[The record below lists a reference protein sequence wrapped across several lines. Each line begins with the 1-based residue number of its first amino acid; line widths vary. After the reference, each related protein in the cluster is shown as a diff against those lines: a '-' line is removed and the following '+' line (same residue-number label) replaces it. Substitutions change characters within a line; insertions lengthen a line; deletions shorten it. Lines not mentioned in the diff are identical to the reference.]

1 MKMRTKQ
8 KVEKEKLKKQLLNSR
23 LEYLLNKKAD
33 QFMVGFFFIS
43 KLLFDQLFDY
53 ELLSF
58 S

>member
-1 MKMRTKQ
+1 MRTKQ
-8 KVEKEKLKKQLLNSR
+8 KVEKEKEKEKLLQNSR

>member
-1 MKMRTKQ
+1 MRTKQ
-8 KVEKEKLKKQLLNSR
+8 KVEKEKEKEKLLLQNSR
-23 LEYLLNKKAD
+23 LEYLLNKKVD

>member
-1 MKMRTKQ
+1 MKMKTKQ
-8 KVEKEKLKKQLLNSR
+8 KVEKEKEKLLLQNSR
-23 LEYLLNKKAD
+23 LEYLPNKKAD
-33 QFMVGFFFIS
+33 QFMVGFFIIS

>member
-8 KVEKEKLKKQLLNSR
+8 KVEKEKLKKQLQNSR

-33 QFMVGFFFIS
+33 HKLVGFFFIS
-43 KLLFDQLFDY
+43 RLLFDQLFDY
-53 ELLSF
+53 ELLPF

>member
-1 MKMRTKQ
+1 MRTKQ
-8 KVEKEKLKKQLLNSR
+8 KVEKEKEKEKLLQNSR

-33 QFMVGFFFIS
+33 QFMVGFSFIS

>member
-1 MKMRTKQ
+1 MRTKQ